1 MKRGF
6 VIALATLIGFAA
18 GMFASSWMKSHQPL
32 PPPPAGI
39 LSEIRDV
46 PLVNSAPPS
55 RFVPAP
61 PVGAPRPEALQQIK
75 ADIEAFKKKMDPLK
89 TEFREQLEALLTPAQ
104 RERLKAMSER
114 PAPPAPA
121 RPTAQ
126 AASGKDTRATPPKA
140 PAPSRS
146 RSYDGMDS
154 TITLVLIPFTLARF
168 TEELGLDESQQAA
181 VHQLLTRRRTQF
193 LELVDSTPP
202 PSINVGKVVPVPE
215 PAK

>member
-1 MKRGF
+1 MKTGF

-18 GMFASSWMKSHQPL
+18 GMFASSWMKNHQPL

-39 LSEIRDV
+39 LSEVRDV
-46 PLVNSAPPS
+46 PLANAATPA

-61 PVGAPRPEALQQIK
+61 PVSAPRPEALQQIK
-75 ADIEAFKKKMDPLK
+75 ADIEAFKKKMEPVK

-114 PAPPAPA
+114 PATPA
-121 RPTAQ
+121 RPPAQ
-126 AASGKDTRATPPKA
+126 VASGKETPATPPKA
-140 PAPSRS
+140 PAPPRS

-181 VHQLLTRRRTQF
+181 VHQLLTRRRAKF

-215 PAK
+215 AAK

>member
-1 MKRGF
+1 MKTGF
-6 VIALATLIGFAA
+6 VIALATVIGFAA
-18 GMFASSWMKSHQPL
+18 GMFASSWMEGHQPL
-32 PPPPAGI
+32 PPPPSGI
-39 LSEIRDV
+39 LTEVRDV
-46 PLVNSAPPS
+46 PLPHSAPTPP
-55 RFVPAP
+55 FVPAP
-61 PVGAPRPEALQQIK
+61 PVGTPRPEALQQIK
-75 ADIEAFKKKMDPLK
+75 ADIEAFKKKMDPVK

-114 PAPPAPA
+114 PPRPATQSASTKDTPPA
-121 RPTAQ
+121 T
-126 AASGKDTRATPPKA
+126 PKA

-181 VHQLLTRRRTQF
+181 VHQLLTRRRAKF

-202 PSINVGKVVPVPE
+202 PSINVGKVVPVPAE
-215 PAK
+215 PPR